1 MVIQTEL
8 EYSIYDTEG
17 ITSSKST
24 ISFNIATVKSSYLVH
39 RAMVKQQAEQ
49 RQGTA
54 STKTRSEVRGGGKKP
69 WKQKGS
75 GKARAG
81 SNRSPLWKGGGVT
94 FGPKTRSY
102 RKKMNRKEW
111 RLALRTLLH
120 NKYNKPL
127 VVESIDS
134 YFSVPSTR
142 AMAELLKRWSIDL
155 NQKTLIISESQ
166 NKNIFLSLRNIPQV
180 KMLNAANLNI
190 LDLLGAEHIVITKE
204 AISII
209 QEVFNE

>member
-17 ITSSKST
+17 NTSSKST
-24 ISFNIATVKSSYLVH
+24 ISLKIATVKSSYLVH

-120 NKYNKPL
+120 NKYNKTL

>member
-17 ITSSKST
+17 NTSSKST
-24 ISFNIATVKSSYLVH
+24 ISLKIATVKSSYLVH

-94 FGPKTRSY
+94 FGPITRSY

-120 NKYNKPL
+120 NKYNKTL

-180 KMLNAANLNI
+180 KMLNATNLNI

>member
-17 ITSSKST
+17 NTSSKST
-24 ISFNIATVKSSYLVH
+24 ISLKIATVKSSYLVH

-111 RLALRTLLH
+111 RLA
-120 NKYNKPL
+120 
-127 VVESIDS
+127 
-134 YFSVPSTR
+134 
-142 AMAELLKRWSIDL
+142 
-155 NQKTLIISESQ
+155 
-166 NKNIFLSLRNIPQV
+166 
-180 KMLNAANLNI
+180 
-190 LDLLGAEHIVITKE
+190 
-204 AISII
+204 
-209 QEVFNE
+209 